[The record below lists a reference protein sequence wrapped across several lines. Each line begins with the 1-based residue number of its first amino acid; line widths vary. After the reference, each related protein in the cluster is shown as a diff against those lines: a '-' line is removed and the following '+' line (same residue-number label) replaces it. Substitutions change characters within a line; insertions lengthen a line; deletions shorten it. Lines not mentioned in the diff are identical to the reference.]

1 MGSCVLSLILTVLAL
16 PHPFP
21 WQVCVFSRTPNGSQH
36 FNGITLMVASFRL
49 EDTPGHT
56 ICSKFPSSGRSVWCY
71 KKNPRTSEV
80 TQNCK
85 NLQRAYMNEWV
96 WISNVGQK
104 QPAQPN
110 FFSLVL
116 FIQPKGFSDDLRG
129 LPSWVS
135 VHFTRSPIWQN
146 HFYCKH
152 FGSVAPAACCFSWPS
167 GCLQILCE
175 LPFPQHTRDP
185 ADAQTT

>member
-1 MGSCVLSLILTVLAL
+1 MAL

-71 KKNPRTSEV
+71 KKDPRTSEV

-152 FGSVAPAACCFSWPS
+152 FGSVAPAAWCFSWPS

>member
-1 MGSCVLSLILTVLAL
+1 MTSVDILQDSKWKSALPISSLI
-16 PHPFP
+16 
-21 WQVCVFSRTPNGSQH
+21 
-36 FNGITLMVASFRL
+36 GIQWWSPLDLRIHQNTQFAASFLLGEESDVTR
-49 EDTPGHT
+49 E
-56 ICSKFPSSGRSVWCY
+56 
-71 KKNPRTSEV
+71 PRTSEV
-80 TQNCK
+80 TQDCK
-85 NLQRAYMNEWV
+85 DLQRVYMNEWV

-116 FIQPKGFSDDLRG
+116 FIQPEGFSDDLRG

-135 VHFTRSPIWQN
+135 VHFTTSPIWQN
-146 HFYCKH
+146 GFYCKH

-167 GCLQILCE
+167 GCLQIMCK
-175 LPFPQHTRDP
+175 LPFPQHTRDA